1 MSSSKRKMHPN
12 LVQLNF
18 RKLVNYVAQGFYT
31 DDYVTVL
38 DMIVSVEYI
47 TFNEADP
54 LHYRNVLNGRLRT
67 RSERWMKA
75 LVKTLFMQHMI
86 SKDVYQKQEYYYISF
101 DYFINTLR
109 YRISLLEEN
118 MRKVQKSPSDLKNKY
133 ICSNR
138 CCDQNNDLIIYTT
151 ESIASIGNL
160 ICPECT
166 RKGRHGD
173 IQQCEL
179 TKTNTRQIGLVKK
192 VQNQLKPIL
201 ELLNLLNG
209 QSWNKLSPYEVK
221 MNEAEDLLEKEE
233 EDKRKMQ
240 YGGGNESDRNPSG
253 STNSPNRQKLVG
265 NSEQQQLFQKIG
277 NDGYKLNVK
286 IAQVSDDWNWEE
298 DTNKKRKLNDGS
310 SNNNNNNNDK
320 MRSEMPDFMKRS
332 SITGRQIVRE
342 NDITSDNIINQKN
355 SNDDDSNASS
365 NTINNAKNNED
376 ITNNDSVSM
385 AQAEEF
391 FKHDQVNNEIVEEIE
406 EDEDEEDDSSDDD
419 F

>member
-1 MSSSKRKMHPN
+1 
-12 LVQLNF
+12 
-18 RKLVNYVAQGFYT
+18 
-31 DDYVTVL
+31 
-38 DMIVSVEYI
+38 
-47 TFNEADP
+47 
-54 LHYRNVLNGRLRT
+54 
-67 RSERWMKA
+67 MK
-75 LVKTLFMQHMI
+75 
-86 SKDVYQKQEYYYISF
+86 
-101 DYFINTLR
+101 
-109 YRISLLEEN
+109 
-118 MRKVQKSPSDLKNKY
+118 
-133 ICSNR
+133 
-138 CCDQNNDLIIYTT
+138 
-151 ESIASIGNL
+151 G
-160 ICPECT
+160 
-166 RKGRHGD
+166 
-173 IQQCEL
+173 
-179 TKTNTRQIGLVKK
+179 
-192 VQNQLKPIL
+192 
-201 ELLNLLNG
+201 LLNLLNG

-221 MNEAEDLLEKEE
+221 MNEAEDLLEEE
-233 EDKRKMQ
+233 EKRKMQ
-240 YGGGNESDRNPSG
+240 YGGGNEYDRNPSG